1 MSTDFLSKLAAK
13 AAIGTAVETTAIA
26 GAATIDA
33 VQHVAGAG
41 LAIPKRPVEEPETAA
56 AEAIL
61 AEQLRAK
68 TEIIE
73 EDYFSQKHENPI
85 GLRYFH
91 STHGG
96 SAMIPMPDGQPM
108 PFEFGIFSTSNANEI
123 AICVSTIP
131 HCRGAVREVTRDE
144 ALRIVAANM
153 KLTKPFQTFA
163 RGAVSSGA
171 AKGMKQG
178 NYVEVVAQA
187 RGTEISEFTRT
198 GMAAL
203 LDQAETGVAPQK

>member
-13 AAIGTAVETTAIA
+13 AAIGTAVETIAIA
-26 GAATIDA
+26 GAATIDT
-33 VQHVAGAG
+33 VQHATGAG
-41 LAIPKRPVEEPETAA
+41 PAIPKRPVDAPETAA

-73 EDYFSQKHENPI
+73 EDYFSHKHENPV

-123 AICVSTIP
+123 VTCVNTIP

>member
-13 AAIGTAVETTAIA
+13 AATGTAAETIAIA

-33 VQHVAGAG
+33 APHVAVTGP
-41 LAIPKRPVEEPETAA
+41 AIPKRLVEAPETAA

-61 AEQLRAK
+61 AEQLRVK
-68 TEIIE
+68 TETIE
-73 EDYFSQKHENPI
+73 EDYFSKKHESSV

-96 SAMIPMPDGQPM
+96 SAIIPLPNGQPM
-108 PFEFGIFSTSNANEI
+108 PFEFGIFSTSDEADI
-123 AICVSTIP
+123 LTCVSTIP
-131 HCRGAVREVTRDE
+131 HCRGAIREVTRDE

-171 AKGMKQG
+171 AKGVKQG

>member
-1 MSTDFLSKLAAK
+1 MSTDFLTKLAAK
-13 AAIGTAVETTAIA
+13 AAIGTAVETDVIA

-33 VQHVAGAG
+33 VQHVTGAG
-41 LAIPKRPVEEPETAA
+41 PAIPKRPVDAPETAA

-61 AEQLRAK
+61 TAQLRAK

-73 EDYFSQKHENPI
+73 EDYFSHKHENPV

-123 AICVSTIP
+123 ATCVNTIP